1 VARVRDQ
8 NDRRRMLVDLTPA
21 GARALNRLNRRVE
34 AAQDALLAPLS
45 ATERR
50 HLNQLLAQ
58 LVEHHARHPS
68 N

>member
-1 VARVRDQ
+1 
-8 NDRRRMLVDLTPA
+8 MLVDLTPA
-21 GARALNRLNRRVE
+21 GARALNRLDRRVE

-50 HLNQLLAQ
+50 QLHRLLAR
-58 LVEHHARHPS
+58 LVEHHTRHPS